1 MKLSINR
8 NTIWCDLFVDRLVNL
23 CVKYACISPGSRST
37 ALTVA
42 FASNKNVSVIPIV
55 DERSSSFF
63 ALGLAKKSK
72 TPVAIV
78 TTSGTAVAE
87 LYPAIIEAYYQR
99 IPLII
104 CTADRPPVL
113 RNSGANQTIN
123 QQNIFANHI
132 RRFIDA
138 GLPDLK
144 RLDEIKKIADDAVRI
159 SCFADKGPVHI
170 NFPFEKPFEPKSYT
184 DEIDVRTIEK
194 FFSNSSKRFSASNC
208 WGLPKESLRI
218 SIREKKLNFDS
229 LAGRFR
235 KAERG
240 LIFVG
245 FNNYDEN
252 FGKFLIDFSRTFG
265 YPIYVD
271 GAAKLRFGSHSQN
284 YFIDNLTAIV
294 RAKSFQKQFDPE
306 IIIQFGSAPTAN
318 VLLEYFKNSKAEKF
332 LVNDFGDRN
341 DPSLTVKNIIAYN
354 PGEFCKVVTGQ
365 VKKRTALKTN
375 WLKSFLDVQ
384 KIAGRIKNKII
395 VRANFPFEGRIVTEL
410 ISALPGRSNLM
421 LSNSLPIRD
430 IDFFASSC
438 KKELNIF
445 TNRGASGI
453 DGINSTA
460 LGIAKASNEPT
471 FLLTGDLAFYH
482 DSNGLHSALKHGI
495 PLTVILINNNGGGIF
510 ESLPISEYPEFFSA
524 NFLTPLELDFAKLVK
539 AYDGNFVRIGNWS
552 ELRKQIGTSSKRNR
566 LKVIEIRTD
575 ARKSKILRQKY
586 WDAVAEKIDEFIDEI
601 RR

>member
-8 NTIWCDLFVDRLVNL
+8 NTVWCDLFVDRLANAG
-23 CVKYACISPGSRST
+23 VKYACISPGSRST
-37 ALTVA
+37 ALTLA
-42 FASNKNVSVIPIV
+42 FASNKNIETFPIV

-72 TPVAIV
+72 SPVAIV

-132 RRFIDA
+132 RHFIDA
-138 GLPDLK
+138 GLPDPK
-144 RLDEIKKIADDAVRI
+144 KLDTIKKIADDVIRI
-159 SCFADKGPVHI
+159 SCSTDKGPVHI

-184 DEIDVRTIEK
+184 DEIDIPTIENL
-194 FFSNSSKRFSASNC
+194 FSNSAKHFSLSNQ
-208 WGLPKESLRI
+208 
-218 SIREKKLNFDS
+218 KKINFDA
-229 LAGRFR
+229 LAAKFG
-235 KAERG
+235 KTERG
-240 LIFVG
+240 LILVG
-245 FNNYDEN
+245 FNNYETD
-252 FGKFLIDFSRTFG
+252 FGKQLVNFSQTFG

-271 GAAKLRFGSHSQN
+271 GAATFRFGNHSKN

-306 IIIQFGSAPTAN
+306 VIVQFGSAPTAN

-341 DPSLTVKNIIAYN
+341 DPSLTAKNIIACN
-354 PGEFCKVVTGQ
+354 PTEFCESVISHT
-365 VKKRTALKTN
+365 KKKAARKTN
-375 WLKSFLDVQ
+375 WLKNILSAQ
-384 KIAGRIKNKII
+384 KIAEEIKNKII
-395 VRANFPFEGRIVTEL
+395 VQADFPFEGRAVTEL
-410 ISALPGRSNLM
+410 LAALPDKSNLM

-430 IDFFASSC
+430 VDFFASSN
-438 KKELNIF
+438 KKQLRIF

-460 LGIAKASNEPT
+460 LGIAKASKEPT

-495 PLTVILINNNGGGIF
+495 PLTVILINNSGGGIF
-510 ESLPISEYPEFFSA
+510 ESLPISDYPEFFAS

-539 AYDGNFVRIGNWS
+539 AYYGDYMRIGSWT
-552 ELRKQIGTSSKRNR
+552 ELRKQVGTSSRRNGLR
-566 LKVIEIRTD
+566 VIEIRTD
-575 ARKSKILRQKY
+575 ARKSKLLRQKY
-586 WDAVAEKIDEFIDEI
+586 WNAVAEKIDEFIDEI
-601 RR
+601 TR